1 MSLHYDGDNNYLF
14 VNGKEIYKFKASNE
28 NINFPSQFF
37 LGNISN
43 KYDYV
48 DSEEVSL
55 KGNVYNCSV
64 NYDAID
70 KFNILNVHKYLRTAY
85 KMFGII
91 KKLFIVLLT
100 GIANASNHTKCIS
113 LHNQK
118 CEIQPTFINL
128 HPNNRVCVPNK
139 TEKLNIHVF
148 NMITG
153 KN

>member
-1 MSLHYDGDNNYLF
+1 
-14 VNGKEIYKFKASNE
+14 
-28 NINFPSQFF
+28 
-37 LGNISN
+37 
-43 KYDYV
+43 
-48 DSEEVSL
+48 
-55 KGNVYNCSV
+55 
-64 NYDAID
+64 
-70 KFNILNVHKYLRTAY
+70 
-85 KMFGII
+85 MFGII

-113 LHNQK
+113 LNNQK

-139 TEKLNIHVF
+139 TENLNIHVF